1 VGLPG
6 DYKTVALSEEEARN
20 FHRPRLK
27 EADNFKCAIR
37 LVQERAVNKKRQDA
51 GMASD
56 KPIKALTQLAPYEGT
71 FDSKQTHGRQGM
83 GMKAVGQA
91 SSWRPLTHSE
101 ALRDVKTHER

>member
-1 VGLPG
+1 M
-6 DYKTVALSEEEARN
+6 ALSEEEARN

-56 KPIKALTQLAPYEGT
+56 KPIKALTQLAPYEGKL
-71 FDSKQTHGRQGM
+71 DVKQRHRRQGM
-83 GMKAVGQA
+83 GMKAVEGGGCRAGLVVA
-91 SSWRPLTHSE
+91 SAHGFLS
-101 ALRDVKTHER
+101 LRDVKTHER